1 MASQRSSARTS
12 TTHTNLGE
20 IEMQRKQVVAMIVM
34 MLMLALGAI
43 SVSAATKKSTIR
55 VEGMHCKM
63 CSASVEKALKATAG
77 VEQVEVSLE
86 KGEAVIQYDD
96 QKVTEAKLREVI
108 NGTGFKA
115 IEDKP

>member
-1 MASQRSSARTS
+1 MRKNRVAVL
-12 TTHTNLGE
+12 LGL
-20 IEMQRKQVVAMIVM
+20 ILV
-34 MLMLALGAI
+34 LSLGAS
-43 SVSAATKKSTIR
+43 SVSAAIKTTTIR

-63 CSASVEKALKATAG
+63 CSASVTKALKATAG
-77 VEQVEVSLE
+77 VEKVEVSFE

-115 IEDKP
+115 VEEKSAKN

>member
-1 MASQRSSARTS
+1 
-12 TTHTNLGE
+12 
-20 IEMQRKQVVAMIVM
+20 MQRNRIAAMIVFA
-34 MLMLALGAI
+34 LVLALGAM
-43 SVSAATKKSTIR
+43 SVSAASKTVTIR

-63 CSASVEKALKATAG
+63 CSASVTKALKATAG
-77 VEQVEVSLE
+77 VEKVEVSDE

-115 IEDKP
+115 VDEKADTK